1 MPVSTRSKS
10 STALKP
16 VSKSE
21 WNAVEALLFIK
32 KTPAVASK
40 QQQQQQQQQGRP
52 HRASA
57 TYTPGTFAGMEE

>member
-40 QQQQQQQQQGRP
+40 QQQQQQQQGRP

>member
-1 MPVSTRSKS
+1 MT
-10 STALKP
+10 LKP

-32 KTPAVASK
+32 KEPVAAAAPK
-40 QQQQQQQQQGRP
+40 QKRP
-52 HRASA
+52 HRSSA